1 MWLCYSAA
9 LKPHVGRRKSFE
21 VQRREVIEVRQRREV
36 VCRETSNELRVCKK
50 GEMPSYALNQFIDLD
65 EVLCKVNRV

>member
-21 VQRREVIEVRQRREV
+21 VQRREVRREV
-36 VCRETSNELRVCKK
+36 VCRETLYELRVCKK

-65 EVLCKVNRV
+65 EVLCKVN